1 MNIQN
6 TAQNNAVALRA
17 RLRQARA
24 EIPESQRSRGG
35 LLMRARL
42 FTWLNAVRDLC
53 AQQGKPP
60 PATIAAFWPLAEEPD
75 LRPLLQQWADA
86 GVAVALP
93 AIREP
98 DAPLEFRA
106 WAPGDA
112 LQAGAFNVQEPSP
125 DRPVLRPD
133 IILVPTLGYTDHA
146 DRLGYGGGYY
156 DRTLADLRQ
165 TAHEFITIGIAWNEG
180 LLHAGYQPAS
190 HDERL
195 DAILTP
201 DGWIPE
207 PPVLGPSAPNGGV
220 AKSFILR

>member
-17 RLRQARA
+17 RLRHART
-24 EIPESQRSRGG
+24 EIPEAQRSRGG
-35 LLMRARL
+35 LLMRGRL
-42 FTWLNAVRDLC
+42 FTWLNAVREQ
-53 AQQGKPP
+53 AAKRGTAAP
-60 PATIAAFWPLAEEPD
+60 TTVAAFWPLAHEPD

-86 GVAVALP
+86 GIAIALP
-93 AIREP
+93 AIRDPES
-98 DAPLEFRA
+98 PLEFRA
-106 WAPGDA
+106 WAPGDT
-112 LQAGAFNVQEPSP
+112 LQPAAFNVQEPSA

-133 IILVPTLGYTDHA
+133 VILVPTLGYTDQA

-165 TAHEFITIGIAWNEG
+165 TGHEFTSIGIAWDEG
-180 LLHAGYQPAS
+180 LLDHDYQPAS

-201 DGWIPE
+201 GGWIPE
-207 PPVLGPSAPNGGV
+207 PPLLGPSSPNNGV
-220 AKSFILR
+220 VGSFVLR

>member
-6 TAQNNAVALRA
+6 TAQDNAVALRA
-17 RLRQARA
+17 RLRHART
-24 EIPESQRSRGG
+24 EIPDAQRSRGS
-35 LLMRARL
+35 LLMRGRL
-42 FTWLNAVRDLC
+42 FTWLNAVREL
-53 AQQGKPP
+53 AAGRGTAA
-60 PATIAAFWPLAEEPD
+60 PATIAAFWPLAHEPD

-86 GVAVALP
+86 GVALALP
-93 AIREP
+93 AIR
-98 DAPLEFRA
+98 DDQSPLEFRA
-106 WAPGDA
+106 WTPGDT
-112 LQAGAFNVQEPSP
+112 LESGPFHVQEPSA

-133 IILVPTLGYTDHA
+133 VILVPTLGYTGQA

-165 TAHEFITIGIAWNEG
+165 TGHDFITIGVAWSEG
-180 LLHAGYQPAS
+180 QLDDDYRPAP

-207 PPVLGPSAPNGGV
+207 PPVLGSGAPNGSVVGGFV
-220 AKSFILR
+220 LR